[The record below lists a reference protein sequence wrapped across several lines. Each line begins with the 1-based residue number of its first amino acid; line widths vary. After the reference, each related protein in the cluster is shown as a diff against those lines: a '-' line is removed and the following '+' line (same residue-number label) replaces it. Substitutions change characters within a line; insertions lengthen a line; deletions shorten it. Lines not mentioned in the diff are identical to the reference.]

1 VIEEGRKVVTLVGD
15 RGPVLVSA
23 DVHGNREDFRAL
35 RDLFL
40 ASEAR
45 GERPLWISV
54 GDWVHGPS
62 DERDPVTDSEGQPLY
77 AYPDETPAILDE
89 LFALMDRFPDQV
101 WSLTGNHEHAHIGG
115 HRTGKFH
122 RDEAAYLEG
131 LLSPAQVAELRR
143 RFRAWPMIIR
153 LAPCGVVITHGAP
166 SPGTAEEFERIRYA
180 GNSDPR
186 AMQLSRDAM
195 TRYGFGAGEDALLL
209 ARLSDEH
216 EYRVILHGHD
226 REETGFSEN
235 GTHALL
241 LCTSFGAR
249 RAYKTY
255 AWLDRARRYEAL
267 ADLRLGEELR
277 RLYAP

>member
-1 VIEEGRKVVTLVGD
+1 MEEGKKVITIVGD

-23 DVHGNREDFRAL
+23 DVHGNREDFQRL

-45 GERPLWISV
+45 GEQPLWISV

-62 DERDPVTDSEGQPLY
+62 DERHPVMDSEGQPLY
-77 AYPDETPAILDE
+77 DYRDETPAILDE
-89 LFALMDRFPDQV
+89 LFALMDRFPQQV
-101 WSLTGNHEHAHIGG
+101 VSLTGNHEHAHIGG
-115 HRTGKFH
+115 LRTGKFH
-122 RDEAAYLEG
+122 RDEAAYLES
-131 LLSPAQVAELRR
+131 LLSPAQIEELKR
-143 RFRAWPMIIR
+143 RFRAWPMLVR
-153 LAPCGVVITHGAP
+153 LAPCGIVISHGAP

-186 AMQLSRDAM
+186 AMELSRSAM
-195 TRYGFGAGEDALLL
+195 TRYGFGAGEDVELL

-216 EYRVILHGHD
+216 RYHVLLHGHD

-235 GTHALL
+235 GTAALL

-249 RAYKTY
+249 RALKTY
-255 AWLDRARRYEAL
+255 AWLDRARRYESL
-267 ADLRLGEELR
+267 ADLRLGHELR
-277 RLYAP
+277 RLYGE

>member
-1 VIEEGRKVVTLVGD
+1 VSDEGPKVVTIVGD

-23 DVHGNREDFRAL
+23 DVHGNREDFLRL

-40 ASEAR
+40 ASDAR
-45 GERPLWISV
+45 GEQPLWISV

-62 DERDPVTDSEGQPLY
+62 PERHPVTDSEGQPLY

-89 LFALMDRFPDQV
+89 LFALIDRFPGRV

-115 HRTGKFH
+115 IRTGKFH
-122 RDEAAYLEG
+122 RDEAAFLEG
-131 LLSPAQVAELRR
+131 LLTATQVDELRR

-166 SPGTAEEFERIRYA
+166 SPGTVADFERIRYA
-180 GNSDPR
+180 GNPDPATMELVR
-186 AMQLSRDAM
+186 AAM
-195 TRYGFGAGEDALLL
+195 TRYGFGAGDDVELL

-216 EYRVILHGHD
+216 RYRILLHGHD
-226 REETGFSEN
+226 REETGFAEN

-249 RAYKTY
+249 RAFKTY

-267 ADLRLGEELR
+267 ADLRLGHELR
-277 RLYAP
+277 RLYS